1 MTQPGPHDCFGFGFR
16 EALPFLASWFN
27 EETYSAA
34 VYVVQTQVS
43 VRAQPSTTIHNQLL
57 LIMHAWYQAARPR
70 PVSEAFETTRVL
82 SLTHLLGAMHGP
94 AVLHD
99 MHRPVCIEQDAV
111 RNAAGFLLCLIVAPA
126 NSHSQQQSASHRVSC
141 HCEASHL

>member
-1 MTQPGPHDCFGFGFR
+1 
-16 EALPFLASWFN
+16 
-27 EETYSAA
+27 
-34 VYVVQTQVS
+34 
-43 VRAQPSTTIHNQLL
+43 
-57 LIMHAWYQAARPR
+57 MHAPMPGYPVDSMRCIICAVMCDGTCTAQQSTHWTHLPDLKGELRAAITHLLG

-126 NSHSQQQSASHRVSC
+126 ISHSQQQSASHRGSC
-141 HCEASHL
+141 HCEAAHL